1 MGLRLDDLDHIDYG
15 FALDMIL
22 ESAND
27 SCKYKELASQD
38 DFDAF

>member
-15 FALDMIL
+15 FALDLIM
-22 ESAND
+22 ESGND
-27 SCKYKELASQD
+27 QCKYKELASQD